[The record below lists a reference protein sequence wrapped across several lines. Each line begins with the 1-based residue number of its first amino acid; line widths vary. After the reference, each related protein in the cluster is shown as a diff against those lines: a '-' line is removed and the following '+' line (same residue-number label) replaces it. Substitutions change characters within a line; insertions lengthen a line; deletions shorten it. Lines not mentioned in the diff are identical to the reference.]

1 MKIIVRVISG
11 AIVGVTIGFIIAL
24 VFSLLNQTTIFMP
37 STPAFVDRFSNNLM
51 ATLASAGLWALI
63 GIVFDVASYLIFERS
78 QWSITRQTVVHFV
91 ITYACFT
98 PLAIIAD
105 WFPVQNYLISYTIEF
120 VIIYVITWFISMQIA
135 KAKVRRLNQL
145 LSQKDS

>member
-1 MKIIVRVISG
+1 MRIMSRIISG
-11 AIVGVTIGFIIAL
+11 AVIGVTVGFIIAL
-24 VFSLLNQTTIFMP
+24 FFSVLNQTATFMP
-37 STPAFVDRFSNNLM
+37 STPEFVARFSNNLN
-51 ATLASAGLWALI
+51 ATVASTGLWALI
-63 GIVFDVASYLIFERS
+63 GIVFDVASYLVFERS

-105 WFPVQNYLISYTIEF
+105 WFPVQHYLISYTIEF

-145 LSQKDS
+145 LTAKK